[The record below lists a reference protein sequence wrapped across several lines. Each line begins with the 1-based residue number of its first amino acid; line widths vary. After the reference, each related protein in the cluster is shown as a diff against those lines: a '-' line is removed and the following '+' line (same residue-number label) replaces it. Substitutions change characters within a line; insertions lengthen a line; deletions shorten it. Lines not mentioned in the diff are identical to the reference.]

1 MIAASAPGK
10 LNLSFGVGALDGHG
24 FHSVMSLYQAV
35 DIWET
40 VTVEPAE
47 EWQVGVSGR
56 AISEQLTMIPTD
68 RTNLVVRAGLA
79 LAQQLDL
86 AHTQPIHYQILKQI
100 PVSAGL
106 AGGSADAAAALLA
119 TDALWCSGLDEA
131 TLADV
136 ASRLG
141 SDVPFALLGGAALGT
156 GRGEI
161 LQPLDLDFKTHWV
174 LIPDLD
180 GLSTPTVYRR
190 LDELRA
196 AAGAD
201 PRQFHEPEHPS
212 ALIDA
217 LRKHDLRGVAEHMH
231 NDLQAAA
238 IDLKPS
244 IAVTIERAE
253 ALGGLR
259 AMVSGSGPTVAVLC
273 ADADAARALGTEFP
287 RSIVTS
293 STIEGSYLE
302 MGC

>member
-10 LNLSFGVGALDGHG
+10 LNLSFGVGALESNG

-40 VTVEPAE
+40 VTVEPADD
-47 EWQVGVSGR
+47 WGVGVSGKV
-56 AISEQLTMIPTD
+56 AAQQLQMIPTD
-68 RTNLVVRAGLA
+68 RSNLVVRAGLA
-79 LAQQLDL
+79 LAQLLDL
-86 AHTQPIHYQILKQI
+86 ANPQPIHYQILKQI

-119 TDALWCSGLDEA
+119 TDALWCSGADEA
-131 TLADV
+131 MLADV
-136 ASRLG
+136 ASRIG
-141 SDVPFALLGGAALGT
+141 SDIPFALLGGSALGT

-161 LQPLDLDFKTHWV
+161 LEPLEIDFKTHWV

-190 LDELRA
+190 LDELRSQ
-196 AAGAD
+196 AGAD
-201 PRQFHEPEHPS
+201 PKQFHSPERPD
-212 ALIDA
+212 ALIAA
-217 LRKHDLRGVAEHMH
+217 LRARDIDAVAEHMH
-231 NDLQAAA
+231 NDLEAAA
-238 IDLKPS
+238 IDLNPS
-244 IAVTIERAE
+244 IATTIERAE

-273 ADADAARALGTEFP
+273 RDASSAELIGAEFAG
-287 RSIVTS
+287 SIVTQ

-302 MGC
+302 IGC